1 VLKRDVAVKVTSRTE
16 VVTARLAEVSAVVAI
31 AVAISIVV
39 TAVTAIV
46 PAVPVPA
53 RVVMAFIAP
62 VMMASVAPMR
72 AMSLM
77 GTTVMARNRSVRTVI
92 SVPAVAAMRGA
103 SPCPAGSQQ

>member
-1 VLKRDVAVKVTSRTE
+1 VLNRDVAVKVTSRTE

-39 TAVTAIV
+39 
-46 PAVPVPA
+46 PAVAVPA

-62 VMMASVAPMR
+62 VVMASVAPMR
-72 AMSLM
+72 AVPLI
-77 GTTVMARNRSVRTVI
+77 GATVVARNRSVRTVI

-103 SPCPAGSQQ
+103 SPCPTGRQQ